1 MKSQELLQHLQGI
14 RKPMF
19 TLHDIAKI
27 TGKKKDYLKVYLFR
41 LKKRNILK
49 EVERGKY
56 TLDAHPFA
64 VASNILFPSYISFLT
79 SYAYYQITTQI
90 PTTIQ
95 IVTPISKKRITYERN
110 NIQFI
115 TLPKQRIFG
124 YKREMLNGG
133 VVFIA
138 EKEKAIVD
146 SLYLPEYCPVS
157 ETAIALQDKELDI
170 NKLIRYARRMHSI
183 VVLKRLGYLLEM
195 NGIDIFKNVKNT
207 LNSRYDLLNPMIKK
221 AGKKNMKWKLIINEV
236 F

>member
-1 MKSQELLQHLQGI
+1 MKSQDLLQHLRGI
-14 RKPMF
+14 RKPVF

-27 TGKKKDYLKVYLFR
+27 TGKKRDYLKVYLFR

-64 VASNILFPSYISFLT
+64 VASNILFPSYVSFLT

-95 IVTPISKKRITYERN
+95 IIALISKKKITYEGY

-115 TLPKQRIFG
+115 ALPQKRIFG
-124 YKREMLNGG
+124 YKKEMLGEG
-133 VVFIA
+133 IIFIA

-157 ETAIALQDKELDI
+157 ETALALQDTELEMS
-170 NKLIRYARRMHSI
+170 KLVRYARRMHSI
-183 VVLKRLGYLLEM
+183 VVLKRLGYLLET
-195 NGIDIFKNVKNT
+195 NGIDIFKNVKNA

-221 AGKKNMKWKLIINEV
+221 TGKKNTKWKLIINEV